1 MVSCLPFPLPPLLL
15 PPPFPL
21 SLFPVAHPATVAS
34 RATMASTVLP
44 SLSLRMFSLL
54 IHPHLIRLSSTG
66 GPTPRRGVPP
76 TPLVIAATGAVVR
89 RRVRPLGVR
98 RTAPRRTTPPYGVR

>member
-66 GPTPRRGVPP
+66 GPTPRRCA
-76 TPLVIAATGAVVR
+76 TDAAGDSPTGAVVR

-98 RTAPRRTTPPYGVR
+98 RTAPRRTTPPY